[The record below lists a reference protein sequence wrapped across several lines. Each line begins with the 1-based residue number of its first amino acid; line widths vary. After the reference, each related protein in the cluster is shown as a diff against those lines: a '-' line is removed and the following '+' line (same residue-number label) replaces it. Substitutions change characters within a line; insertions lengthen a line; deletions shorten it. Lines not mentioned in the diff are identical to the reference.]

1 MKLKRLL
8 LWLRPIPVLLV
19 QVNLSVKSLAKKQ
32 MNCVAEAV
40 TAENLV
46 QLQVVPE
53 EWDGWIWLLH
63 VMAVV
68 YKVLPQLHLQYWMCW
83 VIWMKFL
90 FALRMSWTENVLTI
104 SRPQRS

>member
-8 LWLRPIPVLLV
+8 LWSRLIPVLLV

-32 MNCVAEAV
+32 MNYVAEAV

-53 EWDGWIWLLH
+53 EWAG
-63 VMAVV
+63 
-68 YKVLPQLHLQYWMCW
+68 
-83 VIWMKFL
+83 
-90 FALRMSWTENVLTI
+90 
-104 SRPQRS
+104 